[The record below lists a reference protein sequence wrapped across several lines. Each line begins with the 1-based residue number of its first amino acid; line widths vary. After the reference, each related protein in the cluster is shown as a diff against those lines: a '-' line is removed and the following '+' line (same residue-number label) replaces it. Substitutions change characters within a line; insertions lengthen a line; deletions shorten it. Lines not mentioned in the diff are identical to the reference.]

1 VGVAQHMKSC
11 YNNRGGMFVLRGTK
25 WSFVYNGSLIFTFTG
40 CNSSDLP
47 PRRPRFVPKL
57 VHLTFMVEK
66 VAVGQNFPTS
76 NSVFPHSSRCSIHLH
91 LCVAV
96 TGKRERDEGLEPS
109 KKINAVSV
117 IGIYCIEKC
126 CHVFVCF
133 WRVKPISSPLFY
145 EYGYKNIC
153 I

>member
-1 VGVAQHMKSC
+1 MKSC

-96 TGKRERDEGLEPS
+96 TGRTRDEAWEPTKHQCCFGNQGAWDRRVIWIFKRSLFPPRDLVVTLCDWVKQNAITFLDSGL
-109 KKINAVSV
+109 
-117 IGIYCIEKC
+117 
-126 CHVFVCF
+126 
-133 WRVKPISSPLFY
+133 
-145 EYGYKNIC
+145 
-153 I
+153 